1 MTTTTKKV
9 LTEDL
14 GKMLE
19 MAICLNYDSPYDGTY
34 KYSLAEAQSLKN
46 RLSNLKKVFNYNLR
60 HCASRGSKYDFECV
74 DDPSIHLSAKTSKN
88 KTGKV
93 CPQVLGQPS
102 RKKFC
107 EFFALDQSIGLDQIK
122 SFISNNIAN
131 LLQVYSAHT
140 FDCPILYYNKHSDL
154 LAFIVL
160 KEEIN
165 WAASNINFS
174 HNISGI
180 EKIIKII
187 RDCEKANTK
196 HIAIVADLQG
206 IKLRI
211 GKIFGNQVS
220 LKKGDTFNFDLN
232 KKIGSQTRVY
242 LPYPEIFKKIKK
254 SNKILIDDGK
264 FVFKIA
270 KLAKNSIQTVC
281 QNDCVIKN
289 FKSIHIPG
297 LEVDFDNLTA
307 KDNRDVQIA
316 KKLNCNW
323 IALSYVKN
331 SKIIKETRKLISKD
345 IGIIAK
351 IENKSAI
358 KNIKDIINASDAIMV
373 ARGDLAVEIG
383 ANEVPH
389 VQLDIVKKCSEL
401 GKPIIIATQM
411 LESMIENNKPTRA
424 EINDVGTAVF
434 QGADVVMLSAETAV
448 GKYPLQT
455 VQAMKKTIVSTEKYK
470 KENIAA
476 FKSNIKIN
484 NEPVKAIAL
493 AIKDIAYNIK
503 VEAIIGFSVTGNTA
517 KLISAI
523 RPSAKII
530 TISPHINIS
539 RQLSL
544 LWGITSITNSDAKN
558 WTQMMEIS
566 KKIIKSRK
574 LTKIGGYAIITAG
587 LPFGKSK
594 MTNMIRLYQLGK
606 N

>member
-1 MTTTTKKV
+1 MDKKAKI
-9 LTEDL
+9 LATL
-14 GKMLE
+14 GP
-19 MAICLNYDSPYDGTY
+19 AIFKKNIINNLIRSGVDGF
-34 KYSLAEAQSLKN
+34 
-46 RLSNLKKVFNYNLR
+46 R
-60 HCASRGSKYDFECV
+60 
-74 DDPSIHLSAKTSKN
+74 
-88 KTGKV
+88 
-93 CPQVLGQPS
+93 
-102 RKKFC
+102 
-107 EFFALDQSIGLDQIK
+107 
-122 SFISNNIAN
+122 
-131 LLQVYSAHT
+131 
-140 FDCPILYYNKHSDL
+140 
-154 LAFIVL
+154 
-160 KEEIN
+160 
-165 WAASNINFS
+165 INFS
-174 HNISGI
+174 HNLTGI
-180 EKIIKII
+180 EKIVKII
-187 RDCEKANTK
+187 RDCEKINSK
-196 HIAIVADLQG
+196 PIAIVADLQG

-220 LKKGDTFNFDLN
+220 LKRGDTFNFDLN
-232 KKIGSQTRVY
+232 KKIGSQSRVY

-264 FVFKIA
+264 FVFKIT
-270 KLAKNSIQTVC
+270 KLSKNSIQTVC
-281 QNDCVIKN
+281 QNDCIIKN

-297 LEVDFDNLTA
+297 LEVDFDNLTT
-307 KDNRDVQIA
+307 KDKRDIQIA

-331 SKIIKETRKLISKD
+331 SKIIRETRKLIPGD

-358 KNIKDIINASDAIMV
+358 KNIKDIINTSDAIMV

-401 GKPIIIATQM
+401 GKPVIIATQM
-411 LESMIENNKPTRA
+411 LESMIESNKPTRA

-448 GKYPLQT
+448 GKYPLQA

-470 KENIAA
+470 KENISL
-476 FKSNIKIN
+476 FKSNTKIN

-503 VEAIIGFSVTGNTA
+503 VEAIIGFSVSGNTA

-544 LWGITSITNSDAKN
+544 LWGITSITK
-558 WTQMMEIS
+558 
-566 KKIIKSRK
+566 
-574 LTKIGGYAIITAG
+574 
-587 LPFGKSK
+587 
-594 MTNMIRLYQLGK
+594 
-606 N
+606 

>member
-1 MTTTTKKV
+1 MDKKAKI
-9 LTEDL
+9 LATL
-14 GKMLE
+14 GP
-19 MAICLNYDSPYDGTY
+19 AIFKKNIINSLIRSGVDGF
-34 KYSLAEAQSLKN
+34 
-46 RLSNLKKVFNYNLR
+46 R
-60 HCASRGSKYDFECV
+60 
-74 DDPSIHLSAKTSKN
+74 
-88 KTGKV
+88 
-93 CPQVLGQPS
+93 
-102 RKKFC
+102 
-107 EFFALDQSIGLDQIK
+107 
-122 SFISNNIAN
+122 
-131 LLQVYSAHT
+131 
-140 FDCPILYYNKHSDL
+140 
-154 LAFIVL
+154 
-160 KEEIN
+160 
-165 WAASNINFS
+165 INFS

-196 HIAIVADLQG
+196 HLAIVADLQG

-232 KKIGSQTRVY
+232 KKIGSQSRVY

-264 FVFKIA
+264 FVFKIT
-270 KLAKNSIQTVC
+270 KLSKNSIQTTC

-297 LEVDFDNLTA
+297 LEVDFDDLTT
-307 KDNRDVQIA
+307 KDKRDISVA
-316 KKLNCNW
+316 KKLGCNW

-358 KNIKDIINASDAIMV
+358 KNIKDIINTSDAIMV

-401 GKPIIIATQM
+401 GKPVIIATQM

-448 GKYPLQT
+448 GKYPIQA
-455 VQAMKKTIVSTEKYK
+455 VQAMKKTILSTEKYK
-470 KENIAA
+470 KENIGL
-476 FKSNIKIN
+476 FKSKTKIN

-558 WTQMMEIS
+558 WKEMMEIS
-566 KKIIKSRK
+566 KQIIKSRK

>member
-1 MTTTTKKV
+1 MDKKAKI
-9 LTEDL
+9 LATL
-14 GKMLE
+14 GP
-19 MAICLNYDSPYDGTY
+19 AIFKKNIINSLIRSGVDGF
-34 KYSLAEAQSLKN
+34 
-46 RLSNLKKVFNYNLR
+46 R
-60 HCASRGSKYDFECV
+60 
-74 DDPSIHLSAKTSKN
+74 
-88 KTGKV
+88 
-93 CPQVLGQPS
+93 
-102 RKKFC
+102 
-107 EFFALDQSIGLDQIK
+107 
-122 SFISNNIAN
+122 
-131 LLQVYSAHT
+131 
-140 FDCPILYYNKHSDL
+140 
-154 LAFIVL
+154 
-160 KEEIN
+160 
-165 WAASNINFS
+165 INFS

-206 IKLRI
+206 IKFRI
-211 GKIFGNQVS
+211 DKIFGNQVS
-220 LKKGDTFNFDLN
+220 LKRGDTFNFDLN
-232 KKIGSQTRVY
+232 KKIGSQSRVY

-264 FVFKIA
+264 FVFKIT

-307 KDNRDVQIA
+307 KDKRDVQIA

-345 IGIIAK
+345 VGIIAK

-358 KNIKDIINASDAIMV
+358 KNIKDIINTSDAIMV

-401 GKPIIIATQM
+401 GKPVIIATQM

-448 GKYPLQT
+448 GKYPLQA
-455 VQAMKKTIVSTEKYK
+455 VQVMKKTIVSTEKYK

-503 VEAIIGFSVTGNTA
+503 VEAIIGFSVSGNTA

>member
-1 MTTTTKKV
+1 MDKKAKI
-9 LTEDL
+9 LATL
-14 GKMLE
+14 GP
-19 MAICLNYDSPYDGTY
+19 AIFKKNIINNLIRSGVDGF
-34 KYSLAEAQSLKN
+34 
-46 RLSNLKKVFNYNLR
+46 R
-60 HCASRGSKYDFECV
+60 
-74 DDPSIHLSAKTSKN
+74 
-88 KTGKV
+88 
-93 CPQVLGQPS
+93 
-102 RKKFC
+102 
-107 EFFALDQSIGLDQIK
+107 
-122 SFISNNIAN
+122 
-131 LLQVYSAHT
+131 
-140 FDCPILYYNKHSDL
+140 
-154 LAFIVL
+154 
-160 KEEIN
+160 
-165 WAASNINFS
+165 INFS
-174 HNISGI
+174 HNLTGI
-180 EKIIKII
+180 EKIVKII
-187 RDCEKANTK
+187 RDCEKVNSK
-196 HIAIVADLQG
+196 PIAIVADLQG

-220 LKKGDTFNFDLN
+220 LKRGDIFNFDLN
-232 KKIGSQTRVY
+232 KKIGSQSRVY

-264 FVFKIA
+264 FVFKIT

-281 QNDCVIKN
+281 QNDCTIKN

-307 KDNRDVQIA
+307 KDKRDIQIA

-331 SKIIKETRKLISKD
+331 SKIIRETRKLIPGD

-358 KNIKDIINASDAIMV
+358 KNIKDIINTSDAIMV

-401 GKPIIIATQM
+401 GKPVIIATQM
-411 LESMIENNKPTRA
+411 LESMIESNKPTRA
-424 EINDVGTAVF
+424 EINDVGTAIF

-448 GKYPLQT
+448 GKYPLQA

-470 KENIAA
+470 KENISL
-476 FKSNIKIN
+476 FKSNTKIN

-558 WTQMMEIS
+558 WRQMMKIS
-566 KKIIKSRK
+566 KEIIKSRK

-594 MTNMIRLYQLGK
+594 MTNMIRLYQLDK

>member
-1 MTTTTKKV
+1 MDKKAKI
-9 LTEDL
+9 LATL
-14 GKMLE
+14 GP
-19 MAICLNYDSPYDGTY
+19 AIFKKNIINNLIRSGVDGF
-34 KYSLAEAQSLKN
+34 
-46 RLSNLKKVFNYNLR
+46 R
-60 HCASRGSKYDFECV
+60 
-74 DDPSIHLSAKTSKN
+74 
-88 KTGKV
+88 
-93 CPQVLGQPS
+93 
-102 RKKFC
+102 
-107 EFFALDQSIGLDQIK
+107 
-122 SFISNNIAN
+122 
-131 LLQVYSAHT
+131 
-140 FDCPILYYNKHSDL
+140 
-154 LAFIVL
+154 
-160 KEEIN
+160 
-165 WAASNINFS
+165 INFS
-174 HNISGI
+174 HNLTGI
-180 EKIIKII
+180 EKIVKII

-196 HIAIVADLQG
+196 PIAIVADLQG

-211 GKIFGNQVS
+211 GKIFSNQIS
-220 LKKGDTFNFDLN
+220 LKRGDTFNFDLN
-232 KKIGSQTRVY
+232 KKIGSQSRVY

-264 FVFKIA
+264 FVFKIT
-270 KLAKNSIQTVC
+270 KLSKNSIQTVC
-281 QNDCVIKN
+281 QNDCIIKN

-307 KDNRDVQIA
+307 KDKRDITVA
-316 KKLNCNW
+316 KKLGCNW

-331 SKIIKETRKLISKD
+331 SKIIKQTRKLIPQD
-345 IGIIAK
+345 TGIIAK

-358 KNIKDIINASDAIMV
+358 KNIKDIINTSDAIMV

-401 GKPIIIATQM
+401 GKPVIIATQM
-411 LESMIENNKPTRA
+411 LESMIESNKPTRA

-434 QGADVVMLSAETAV
+434 QGADIVMLSAETAV
-448 GKYPLQT
+448 GKYPLQA

-470 KENIAA
+470 KENISL
-476 FKSNIKIN
+476 FKSNTKIN

-558 WTQMMEIS
+558 WRQMMKIS
-566 KKIIKSRK
+566 KEIIKSKK

>member
-1 MTTTTKKV
+1 MDKKAKI
-9 LTEDL
+9 LATL
-14 GKMLE
+14 GP
-19 MAICLNYDSPYDGTY
+19 AIFKKNIINNLIRAGVDGF
-34 KYSLAEAQSLKN
+34 
-46 RLSNLKKVFNYNLR
+46 R
-60 HCASRGSKYDFECV
+60 
-74 DDPSIHLSAKTSKN
+74 
-88 KTGKV
+88 
-93 CPQVLGQPS
+93 
-102 RKKFC
+102 
-107 EFFALDQSIGLDQIK
+107 
-122 SFISNNIAN
+122 
-131 LLQVYSAHT
+131 
-140 FDCPILYYNKHSDL
+140 
-154 LAFIVL
+154 
-160 KEEIN
+160 
-165 WAASNINFS
+165 INFS
-174 HNISGI
+174 HNLTGI
-180 EKIIKII
+180 EKIVKII
-187 RDCEKANTK
+187 RDCEKINSK
-196 HIAIVADLQG
+196 PIAIVADLQG

-232 KKIGSQTRVY
+232 KKIGSQSRVY

-264 FVFKIA
+264 FVFKIK
-270 KLAKNSIQTVC
+270 KLTKNSIQTTC
-281 QNDCVIKN
+281 QNDCIIKN

-297 LEVDFDNLTA
+297 LEVEFDDLTV
-307 KDNRDVQIA
+307 KDKRDITVA
-316 KKLNCNW
+316 KKLGCNW

-331 SKIIKETRKLISKD
+331 SKIIKQTRKLIPQD
-345 IGIIAK
+345 TGIIAK
-351 IENKSAI
+351 VENKSAI
-358 KNIKDIINASDAIMV
+358 KNIKDIIQTSDAIMV

-401 GKPIIIATQM
+401 GKPVIIATQM

-424 EINDVGTAVF
+424 EINDIGTAVF

-448 GKYPLQT
+448 GKYPIQA

-470 KENIAA
+470 KENISL
-476 FKSNIKIN
+476 FKSKTKIN

-558 WTQMMEIS
+558 WRQMMKIS
-566 KKIIKSRK
+566 KEIIKSKK

>member
-1 MTTTTKKV
+1 MDKKAKI
-9 LTEDL
+9 LATL
-14 GKMLE
+14 GP
-19 MAICLNYDSPYDGTY
+19 AIFKKNIINNLIRSGVDGF
-34 KYSLAEAQSLKN
+34 
-46 RLSNLKKVFNYNLR
+46 R
-60 HCASRGSKYDFECV
+60 
-74 DDPSIHLSAKTSKN
+74 
-88 KTGKV
+88 
-93 CPQVLGQPS
+93 
-102 RKKFC
+102 
-107 EFFALDQSIGLDQIK
+107 
-122 SFISNNIAN
+122 
-131 LLQVYSAHT
+131 
-140 FDCPILYYNKHSDL
+140 
-154 LAFIVL
+154 
-160 KEEIN
+160 
-165 WAASNINFS
+165 INFS
-174 HNISGI
+174 HNLTGI
-180 EKIIKII
+180 EKIVKII
-187 RDCEKANTK
+187 RDCEKLNAK
-196 HIAIVADLQG
+196 PIAIVADLQG

-211 GKIFGNQVS
+211 GKILENQVS
-220 LKKGDTFNFDLN
+220 LKRGDTFNFDLN
-232 KKIGSQTRVY
+232 KKIGSQSRVY

-264 FVFKIA
+264 FVFKIT
-270 KLAKNSIQTVC
+270 KPSKNSIQTVC
-281 QNDCVIKN
+281 QNDCIIKN

-297 LEVDFDNLTA
+297 LEVDFDDLTV
-307 KDNRDVQIA
+307 KDKRDITVA
-316 KKLNCNW
+316 KKLGCNW

-331 SKIIKETRKLISKD
+331 SKIIKQTRKLIPQD
-345 IGIIAK
+345 TGIIAK

-358 KNIKDIINASDAIMV
+358 KNIKDIIQTSDAIMV

-401 GKPIIIATQM
+401 GKPVIIATQM
-411 LESMIENNKPTRA
+411 LESMIESNKPTRA

-434 QGADVVMLSAETAV
+434 QGADIVMLSAETAV
-448 GKYPLQT
+448 GKYPLQA

-470 KENIAA
+470 KENITL
-476 FKSNIKIN
+476 FKSNTKIN

-558 WTQMMEIS
+558 WRQMMKIS
-566 KKIIKSRK
+566 KEIIKSKK

>member
-1 MTTTTKKV
+1 MDKKAKI
-9 LTEDL
+9 LATL
-14 GKMLE
+14 GP
-19 MAICLNYDSPYDGTY
+19 AIFKKNIINNLIRSGVDGF
-34 KYSLAEAQSLKN
+34 
-46 RLSNLKKVFNYNLR
+46 R
-60 HCASRGSKYDFECV
+60 
-74 DDPSIHLSAKTSKN
+74 
-88 KTGKV
+88 
-93 CPQVLGQPS
+93 
-102 RKKFC
+102 
-107 EFFALDQSIGLDQIK
+107 
-122 SFISNNIAN
+122 
-131 LLQVYSAHT
+131 
-140 FDCPILYYNKHSDL
+140 
-154 LAFIVL
+154 
-160 KEEIN
+160 
-165 WAASNINFS
+165 INFS
-174 HNISGI
+174 HNLTGI
-180 EKIIKII
+180 EKIVKII
-187 RDCEKANTK
+187 RDCEKINSK
-196 HIAIVADLQG
+196 PIAIVADLQG

-211 GKIFGNQVS
+211 GKIFSNQIS
-220 LKKGDTFNFDLN
+220 LKRGDTFNFDLN
-232 KKIGSQTRVY
+232 KKIGSQSRVY

-264 FVFKIA
+264 FVFKIT
-270 KLAKNSIQTVC
+270 KLSKNSIQTVC
-281 QNDCVIKN
+281 QNDCIIKN

-307 KDNRDVQIA
+307 KDKRDITVA
-316 KKLNCNW
+316 KKLGCNW

-331 SKIIKETRKLISKD
+331 SKIIKQTRKLIPQD
-345 IGIIAK
+345 TGIIAK
-351 IENKSAI
+351 VENKSAI
-358 KNIKDIINASDAIMV
+358 KNIKDIIQTSDAIMV

-401 GKPIIIATQM
+401 GKPVIIATQM
-411 LESMIENNKPTRA
+411 LESMIESNKPTRA

-434 QGADVVMLSAETAV
+434 QGADIVMLSAETAV
-448 GKYPLQT
+448 GKYPLQA

-470 KENIAA
+470 KENISL
-476 FKSNIKIN
+476 FKSNTKIN

-558 WTQMMEIS
+558 WRQMMKIS
-566 KKIIKSRK
+566 NDFIKSKK

>member
-1 MTTTTKKV
+1 MDKKAKI
-9 LTEDL
+9 LATL
-14 GKMLE
+14 GP
-19 MAICLNYDSPYDGTY
+19 AIFKKNVINNLIRAGVDGF
-34 KYSLAEAQSLKN
+34 
-46 RLSNLKKVFNYNLR
+46 R
-60 HCASRGSKYDFECV
+60 
-74 DDPSIHLSAKTSKN
+74 
-88 KTGKV
+88 
-93 CPQVLGQPS
+93 
-102 RKKFC
+102 
-107 EFFALDQSIGLDQIK
+107 
-122 SFISNNIAN
+122 
-131 LLQVYSAHT
+131 
-140 FDCPILYYNKHSDL
+140 
-154 LAFIVL
+154 
-160 KEEIN
+160 
-165 WAASNINFS
+165 INFS
-174 HNISGI
+174 HNLTGI

-187 RDCEKANTK
+187 RESEKINKK

-211 GKIFGNQVS
+211 GKILENQIS

-232 KKIGSQTRVY
+232 KKIGSQSRVY

-264 FVFKIA
+264 FIFKIK
-270 KLAKNSIQTVC
+270 KLTKNSIQTVC
-281 QNDCVIKN
+281 QNDCIIKN

-297 LEVDFDNLTA
+297 LEVDFDDLTV
-307 KDNRDVQIA
+307 KDKRDITVA
-316 KKLNCNW
+316 KKLGCNW

-331 SKIIKETRKLISKD
+331 SKIIKQTRKLIPQD
-345 IGIIAK
+345 TGIIAK
-351 IENKSAI
+351 VENKSAI
-358 KNIKDIINASDAIMV
+358 KNIKDIINTSDAIMV

-401 GKPIIIATQM
+401 GKPVIIATQM

-424 EINDVGTAVF
+424 EINDIGTAVF

-448 GKYPLQT
+448 GKYPIQA

-470 KENIAA
+470 KENISL
-476 FKSNIKIN
+476 FKSKTKIN

-517 KLISAI
+517 RLISAI

-530 TISPHINIS
+530 TISPNINIS

-544 LWGITSITNSDAKN
+544 LWGVTSITNSDAKN
-558 WTQMMEIS
+558 WRQMMKIS
-566 KKIIKSRK
+566 KQIIKSRK
-574 LTKIGGYAIITAG
+574 LTKVGGYAIITAG

-594 MTNMIRLYQLGK
+594 MTNMIRLYQLDK

>member
-1 MTTTTKKV
+1 MDKKAKI
-9 LTEDL
+9 LATL
-14 GKMLE
+14 GP
-19 MAICLNYDSPYDGTY
+19 AIFKKNIINNLIRSGVDGF
-34 KYSLAEAQSLKN
+34 
-46 RLSNLKKVFNYNLR
+46 R
-60 HCASRGSKYDFECV
+60 
-74 DDPSIHLSAKTSKN
+74 
-88 KTGKV
+88 
-93 CPQVLGQPS
+93 
-102 RKKFC
+102 
-107 EFFALDQSIGLDQIK
+107 
-122 SFISNNIAN
+122 
-131 LLQVYSAHT
+131 
-140 FDCPILYYNKHSDL
+140 
-154 LAFIVL
+154 
-160 KEEIN
+160 
-165 WAASNINFS
+165 INFS
-174 HNISGI
+174 HNLTGI
-180 EKIIKII
+180 EKIVKII
-187 RDCEKANTK
+187 RDCEKVNSK
-196 HIAIVADLQG
+196 PIAIVADLQG

-232 KKIGSQTRVY
+232 KKIGSQSRVY

-264 FVFKIA
+264 FVFKIT

-297 LEVDFDNLTA
+297 LEVDFDNLTT
-307 KDNRDVQIA
+307 KDKRDIQIA

-331 SKIIKETRKLISKD
+331 SKIIRETRKLIPVD

-358 KNIKDIINASDAIMV
+358 KNIKDIINTSDAIMV

-401 GKPIIIATQM
+401 GKPVIIATQM
-411 LESMIENNKPTRA
+411 LESMIESNKPTRA
-424 EINDVGTAVF
+424 EINDVGTAIF

-448 GKYPLQT
+448 GKYPLQA

-470 KENIAA
+470 KENITA

-558 WTQMMEIS
+558 WRQMMKIS
-566 KKIIKSRK
+566 KEIIKSRK

>member
-1 MTTTTKKV
+1 MDKKAKI
-9 LTEDL
+9 LATL
-14 GKMLE
+14 GP
-19 MAICLNYDSPYDGTY
+19 AIFKKNIINNLIRAGVDGF
-34 KYSLAEAQSLKN
+34 
-46 RLSNLKKVFNYNLR
+46 R
-60 HCASRGSKYDFECV
+60 
-74 DDPSIHLSAKTSKN
+74 
-88 KTGKV
+88 
-93 CPQVLGQPS
+93 
-102 RKKFC
+102 
-107 EFFALDQSIGLDQIK
+107 
-122 SFISNNIAN
+122 
-131 LLQVYSAHT
+131 
-140 FDCPILYYNKHSDL
+140 
-154 LAFIVL
+154 
-160 KEEIN
+160 
-165 WAASNINFS
+165 INFS
-174 HNISGI
+174 HNLTGI
-180 EKIIKII
+180 EKIVKII
-187 RDCEKANTK
+187 RDCEKINSK
-196 HIAIVADLQG
+196 PIAIVADLQG

-220 LKKGDTFNFDLN
+220 LKRGDTFNFDLN
-232 KKIGSQTRVY
+232 KKIGSQSRVY

-264 FVFKIA
+264 FVFKIT
-270 KLAKNSIQTVC
+270 KISKNSIQTVC
-281 QNDCVIKN
+281 QNDCIIKN

-297 LEVDFDNLTA
+297 LEVDFDDLTV
-307 KDNRDVQIA
+307 KDKRDITVA
-316 KKLNCNW
+316 KKLGCNW

-331 SKIIKETRKLISKD
+331 SKIIKQTRKLIPQD
-345 IGIIAK
+345 TGIIAK

-358 KNIKDIINASDAIMV
+358 KNIKDIINTSDAIMV

-401 GKPIIIATQM
+401 GKPVIIATQM
-411 LESMIENNKPTRA
+411 LESMIESNKPTRA
-424 EINDVGTAVF
+424 EINDVGTAIF

-448 GKYPLQT
+448 GKYPLQA

-470 KENIAA
+470 KENITL
-476 FKSNIKIN
+476 FKSNTKIN

-558 WTQMMEIS
+558 WRQMMKIS
-566 KKIIKSRK
+566 KEIIKSRK

>member
-1 MTTTTKKV
+1 MDKKAKI
-9 LTEDL
+9 LATL
-14 GKMLE
+14 GP
-19 MAICLNYDSPYDGTY
+19 AIFKKNIINNLIRSGVDGF
-34 KYSLAEAQSLKN
+34 
-46 RLSNLKKVFNYNLR
+46 R
-60 HCASRGSKYDFECV
+60 
-74 DDPSIHLSAKTSKN
+74 
-88 KTGKV
+88 
-93 CPQVLGQPS
+93 
-102 RKKFC
+102 
-107 EFFALDQSIGLDQIK
+107 
-122 SFISNNIAN
+122 
-131 LLQVYSAHT
+131 
-140 FDCPILYYNKHSDL
+140 
-154 LAFIVL
+154 
-160 KEEIN
+160 
-165 WAASNINFS
+165 INFS
-174 HNISGI
+174 HNLTGI
-180 EKIIKII
+180 EKIVKII

-196 HIAIVADLQG
+196 PIAIVADLQG

-211 GKIFGNQVS
+211 GKILGNQVS
-220 LKKGDTFNFDLN
+220 LKRGDTFNFDLN
-232 KKIGSQTRVY
+232 KKTGSQSRVY

-264 FVFKIA
+264 FVFKIT

-281 QNDCVIKN
+281 QNDCIIKN

-297 LEVDFDNLTA
+297 LEVDFDDLTV
-307 KDNRDVQIA
+307 KDKRDITVA
-316 KKLNCNW
+316 KKLGCNW

-331 SKIIKETRKLISKD
+331 SKIIKQTRKLIPQD
-345 IGIIAK
+345 TGIIAK
-351 IENKSAI
+351 VENKSAI
-358 KNIKDIINASDAIMV
+358 KNIKDIIQTSDAIMV

-401 GKPIIIATQM
+401 GKPVIIATQM

-424 EINDVGTAVF
+424 EINDIGTAIF

-448 GKYPLQT
+448 GKYPIQA

-470 KENIAA
+470 KENISL
-476 FKSNIKIN
+476 FKSKTKIN

-517 KLISAI
+517 RLISAI

-530 TISPHINIS
+530 TISPNINIS

-544 LWGITSITNSDAKN
+544 LWGVTSITNSDAKN
-558 WTQMMEIS
+558 WRQMMKIS
-566 KKIIKSRK
+566 KQIIKSRK
-574 LTKIGGYAIITAG
+574 LTKVGGYAIITAG
-587 LPFGKSK
+587 LPFGKSQ

>member
-1 MTTTTKKV
+1 V
-9 LTEDL
+9 
-14 GKMLE
+14 
-19 MAICLNYDSPYDGTY
+19 DGF
-34 KYSLAEAQSLKN
+34 
-46 RLSNLKKVFNYNLR
+46 R
-60 HCASRGSKYDFECV
+60 
-74 DDPSIHLSAKTSKN
+74 
-88 KTGKV
+88 
-93 CPQVLGQPS
+93 
-102 RKKFC
+102 
-107 EFFALDQSIGLDQIK
+107 
-122 SFISNNIAN
+122 
-131 LLQVYSAHT
+131 
-140 FDCPILYYNKHSDL
+140 
-154 LAFIVL
+154 
-160 KEEIN
+160 
-165 WAASNINFS
+165 INFS

-196 HIAIVADLQG
+196 HLAIVADLQG

-211 GKIFGNQVS
+211 GKIFGNQIS
-220 LKKGDTFNFDLN
+220 LKRGDTFNFDLN
-232 KKIGSQTRVY
+232 KKIGNQSRVY

-264 FVFKIA
+264 FVFKIK
-270 KLAKNSIQTVC
+270 KLSKNSIQTTC
-281 QNDCVIKN
+281 QNDCIIKN

-297 LEVDFDNLTA
+297 LEVDFDDLTT
-307 KDNRDVQIA
+307 KDKRDISVA
-316 KKLNCNW
+316 KKLGCNW

-351 IENKSAI
+351 VENKSAI
-358 KNIKDIINASDAIMV
+358 KNIKDIIQTSDAIMV

-401 GKPIIIATQM
+401 SKPVIIATQM

-448 GKYPLQT
+448 GKYPLQA

-493 AIKDIAYNIK
+493 AIKDIAYNIT

-544 LWGITSITNSDAKN
+544 LWGIASITNSDAKN

-594 MTNMIRLYQLGK
+594 MTNMIRLYQLGS

>member
-1 MTTTTKKV
+1 MDKKAKI
-9 LTEDL
+9 LATL
-14 GKMLE
+14 GP
-19 MAICLNYDSPYDGTY
+19 AIFKKNIINNLIRSGVDGF
-34 KYSLAEAQSLKN
+34 
-46 RLSNLKKVFNYNLR
+46 R
-60 HCASRGSKYDFECV
+60 
-74 DDPSIHLSAKTSKN
+74 
-88 KTGKV
+88 
-93 CPQVLGQPS
+93 
-102 RKKFC
+102 
-107 EFFALDQSIGLDQIK
+107 
-122 SFISNNIAN
+122 
-131 LLQVYSAHT
+131 
-140 FDCPILYYNKHSDL
+140 
-154 LAFIVL
+154 
-160 KEEIN
+160 
-165 WAASNINFS
+165 INFS
-174 HNISGI
+174 HNLTGI
-180 EKIIKII
+180 EKIVKII
-187 RDCEKANTK
+187 RDCEKVNSK
-196 HIAIVADLQG
+196 PIAIVADLQG

-232 KKIGSQTRVY
+232 KKIGSQSRVY

-264 FVFKIA
+264 FVFKIK
-270 KLAKNSIQTVC
+270 KLTKNSIQTTC
-281 QNDCVIKN
+281 QNDCIIKN

-307 KDNRDVQIA
+307 KDKRDITVA
-316 KKLNCNW
+316 KKLGCNW

-331 SKIIKETRKLISKD
+331 SKIIKQTRKLIPQD
-345 IGIIAK
+345 TGIIAK

-358 KNIKDIINASDAIMV
+358 KNIKDIINTSDAIMV

-401 GKPIIIATQM
+401 GKPVIIATQM
-411 LESMIENNKPTRA
+411 LESMIESNKPTRA
-424 EINDVGTAVF
+424 EINDVGTAIF

-448 GKYPLQT
+448 GKYPLQA

-470 KENIAA
+470 KENITL
-476 FKSNIKIN
+476 FKSNTKIN

-558 WTQMMEIS
+558 WRQMMKIS
-566 KKIIKSRK
+566 KEIIKSRK

>member
-1 MTTTTKKV
+1 MDKKAKI
-9 LTEDL
+9 LATL
-14 GKMLE
+14 GP
-19 MAICLNYDSPYDGTY
+19 AIFKKNIINNLIRSGVDGF
-34 KYSLAEAQSLKN
+34 
-46 RLSNLKKVFNYNLR
+46 R
-60 HCASRGSKYDFECV
+60 
-74 DDPSIHLSAKTSKN
+74 
-88 KTGKV
+88 
-93 CPQVLGQPS
+93 
-102 RKKFC
+102 
-107 EFFALDQSIGLDQIK
+107 
-122 SFISNNIAN
+122 
-131 LLQVYSAHT
+131 
-140 FDCPILYYNKHSDL
+140 
-154 LAFIVL
+154 
-160 KEEIN
+160 
-165 WAASNINFS
+165 INFS
-174 HNISGI
+174 HNLTGI
-180 EKIIKII
+180 EKIVKII
-187 RDCEKANTK
+187 RDCEKINSK
-196 HIAIVADLQG
+196 PIAIVADLQG

-211 GKIFGNQVS
+211 GKILGNQVS
-220 LKKGDTFNFDLN
+220 LKRGDAFNFDLN
-232 KKIGSQTRVY
+232 KKIGSQSRVY

-264 FVFKIA
+264 FVFKIT
-270 KLAKNSIQTVC
+270 KLSKNSIQTVC
-281 QNDCVIKN
+281 QNDCIIKN

-307 KDNRDVQIA
+307 KDKRDIQIA

-331 SKIIKETRKLISKD
+331 SKIIKQTRKLIPGD

-351 IENKSAI
+351 VENKSAI
-358 KNIKDIINASDAIMV
+358 KNIKDIIQTSDAIMV

-401 GKPIIIATQM
+401 GKPVIIATQM
-411 LESMIENNKPTRA
+411 LESMIESNKPTRA

-448 GKYPLQT
+448 GKYPLQA

-558 WTQMMEIS
+558 WRQMMKIS
-566 KKIIKSRK
+566 KEIIKSRK

>member
-1 MTTTTKKV
+1 MDKKAKI
-9 LTEDL
+9 LATL
-14 GKMLE
+14 GP
-19 MAICLNYDSPYDGTY
+19 AIFKKNIINNLIRSGVDGF
-34 KYSLAEAQSLKN
+34 
-46 RLSNLKKVFNYNLR
+46 R
-60 HCASRGSKYDFECV
+60 
-74 DDPSIHLSAKTSKN
+74 
-88 KTGKV
+88 
-93 CPQVLGQPS
+93 
-102 RKKFC
+102 
-107 EFFALDQSIGLDQIK
+107 
-122 SFISNNIAN
+122 
-131 LLQVYSAHT
+131 
-140 FDCPILYYNKHSDL
+140 
-154 LAFIVL
+154 
-160 KEEIN
+160 
-165 WAASNINFS
+165 INFS
-174 HNISGI
+174 HNLTGI
-180 EKIIKII
+180 EKIVKII
-187 RDCEKANTK
+187 RDCEKLNAK
-196 HIAIVADLQG
+196 PIAIVADLQG

-211 GKIFGNQVS
+211 GKILENQVS
-220 LKKGDTFNFDLN
+220 LKRGDTFNFDLN
-232 KKIGSQTRVY
+232 KKIGSQSRVY

-264 FVFKIA
+264 FVFKIT
-270 KLAKNSIQTVC
+270 KLSKNSIQTVC
-281 QNDCVIKN
+281 QNDCIIKN

-297 LEVDFDNLTA
+297 LEVDFDDLTV
-307 KDNRDVQIA
+307 KDKRDITVA
-316 KKLNCNW
+316 KKLGCNW

-331 SKIIKETRKLISKD
+331 SKIIKQTRKLIPQD
-345 IGIIAK
+345 TGIIAK
-351 IENKSAI
+351 VENKSAI
-358 KNIKDIINASDAIMV
+358 KNIKDIIQTSDAIMV

-401 GKPIIIATQM
+401 GKPVIIATQM

-424 EINDVGTAVF
+424 EINDIGTAVF

-448 GKYPLQT
+448 GKYPLQA

-470 KENIAA
+470 KENITL
-476 FKSNIKIN
+476 FKSNTKIN

-558 WTQMMEIS
+558 WRQMMKIS
-566 KKIIKSRK
+566 KEIIKSKK

>member
-1 MTTTTKKV
+1 MDKKAKI
-9 LTEDL
+9 LATL
-14 GKMLE
+14 G
-19 MAICLNYDSPYDGTY
+19 
-34 KYSLAEAQSLKN
+34 
-46 RLSNLKKVFNYNLR
+46 
-60 HCASRGSKYDFECV
+60 
-74 DDPSIHLSAKTSKN
+74 PSIFKKN
-88 KTGKV
+88 
-93 CPQVLGQPS
+93 
-102 RKKFC
+102 
-107 EFFALDQSIGLDQIK
+107 I
-122 SFISNNIAN
+122 
-131 LLQVYSAHT
+131 
-140 FDCPILYYNKHSDL
+140 
-154 LAFIVL
+154 
-160 KEEIN
+160 IN
-165 WAASNINFS
+165 QLIRSGVDGFRVNFS
-174 HNISGI
+174 HNLSGI
-180 EKIIKII
+180 EKIVKII
-187 RDCEKANTK
+187 RDCEKLNAK
-196 HIAIVADLQG
+196 PIAIVADLQG

-211 GKIFGNQVS
+211 GKILENQVS
-220 LKKGDTFNFDLN
+220 LKRGDTFNFDLN
-232 KKIGSQTRVY
+232 KKIGSQSRVY

-254 SNKILIDDGK
+254 SHKILIDDGK
-264 FVFKIA
+264 FAFKIK
-270 KLAKNSIQTVC
+270 KLTKNSIQTTC
-281 QNDCVIKN
+281 QNDCIIKN

-297 LEVDFDNLTA
+297 LEVDFDDLTV
-307 KDNRDVQIA
+307 KDKRDIHIA
-316 KKLNCNW
+316 KKLGCNW

-331 SKIIKETRKLISKD
+331 SKIIKQTRKHIPQD
-345 IGIIAK
+345 IGIISK

-358 KNIKDIINASDAIMV
+358 KNIKDIIQTSDAIMV

-401 GKPIIIATQM
+401 GKPVIIATQM

-434 QGADVVMLSAETAV
+434 QGTDVVMLSAETAV
-448 GKYPLQT
+448 GKYPIQA

-470 KENIAA
+470 KENISL
-476 FKSNIKIN
+476 FKSKTKIN

-517 KLISAI
+517 RLISAI

-530 TISPHINIS
+530 TISPNINIS

-558 WTQMMEIS
+558 WKQMMEIS

>member
-1 MTTTTKKV
+1 MDKKAKI
-9 LTEDL
+9 LATL
-14 GKMLE
+14 GP
-19 MAICLNYDSPYDGTY
+19 AIFKKNIINNLIRSGVDGF
-34 KYSLAEAQSLKN
+34 
-46 RLSNLKKVFNYNLR
+46 R
-60 HCASRGSKYDFECV
+60 
-74 DDPSIHLSAKTSKN
+74 
-88 KTGKV
+88 
-93 CPQVLGQPS
+93 
-102 RKKFC
+102 
-107 EFFALDQSIGLDQIK
+107 
-122 SFISNNIAN
+122 
-131 LLQVYSAHT
+131 
-140 FDCPILYYNKHSDL
+140 
-154 LAFIVL
+154 
-160 KEEIN
+160 
-165 WAASNINFS
+165 INFS
-174 HNISGI
+174 HNLTGI
-180 EKIIKII
+180 EKIVKII
-187 RDCEKANTK
+187 RDCEKINSK
-196 HIAIVADLQG
+196 PIAIVADLQG

-211 GKIFGNQVS
+211 GKILGNQVS
-220 LKKGDTFNFDLN
+220 LKRGDTFNFDLN
-232 KKIGSQTRVY
+232 KKIGSQSRVY

-264 FVFKIA
+264 FVFKIT
-270 KLAKNSIQTVC
+270 KLSKNSIQTVC
-281 QNDCVIKN
+281 QNDCIIKN

-297 LEVDFDNLTA
+297 LEVDFDNLTT
-307 KDNRDVQIA
+307 KDKRDIQIA

-331 SKIIKETRKLISKD
+331 SKIIRETRKLIPGD

-358 KNIKDIINASDAIMV
+358 KNIKDIINTSDAIMV

-401 GKPIIIATQM
+401 GKPVIIATQM
-411 LESMIENNKPTRA
+411 LESMIESNKPTRA
-424 EINDVGTAVF
+424 EINDVGTAIF

-448 GKYPLQT
+448 GKYPLQA

-470 KENIAA
+470 KENITL
-476 FKSNIKIN
+476 FKSNTKIN

-503 VEAIIGFSVTGNTA
+503 VEAIIGFSVSGNTA

-558 WTQMMEIS
+558 WRQMMKIS
-566 KKIIKSRK
+566 KEIIKSRK

>member
-1 MTTTTKKV
+1 V
-9 LTEDL
+9 
-14 GKMLE
+14 
-19 MAICLNYDSPYDGTY
+19 DGF
-34 KYSLAEAQSLKN
+34 
-46 RLSNLKKVFNYNLR
+46 R
-60 HCASRGSKYDFECV
+60 
-74 DDPSIHLSAKTSKN
+74 
-88 KTGKV
+88 
-93 CPQVLGQPS
+93 
-102 RKKFC
+102 
-107 EFFALDQSIGLDQIK
+107 
-122 SFISNNIAN
+122 
-131 LLQVYSAHT
+131 
-140 FDCPILYYNKHSDL
+140 
-154 LAFIVL
+154 
-160 KEEIN
+160 
-165 WAASNINFS
+165 INFS
-174 HNISGI
+174 HNLTGI
-180 EKIIKII
+180 EKIVKII
-187 RDCEKANTK
+187 RDCEKINSK
-196 HIAIVADLQG
+196 PIAIVADLQG

-211 GKIFGNQVS
+211 GKILENQVS
-220 LKKGDTFNFDLN
+220 LKRGDTFNFDLN
-232 KKIGSQTRVY
+232 KKIGSQSRVY

-264 FVFKIA
+264 FVFKIK
-270 KLAKNSIQTVC
+270 KLTKNSIQTVC
-281 QNDCVIKN
+281 QNDCTIKN

-297 LEVDFDNLTA
+297 LEVDFDDLT
-307 KDNRDVQIA
+307 DITVA
-316 KKLNCNW
+316 KKLGCNW

-331 SKIIKETRKLISKD
+331 SKIIKQTRKLIPSD
-345 IGIIAK
+345 TGIIAK
-351 IENKSAI
+351 VENKSAI
-358 KNIKDIINASDAIMV
+358 KNIKDIINTSDAIMV

-401 GKPIIIATQM
+401 GKPVIIATQM

-424 EINDVGTAVF
+424 EINDIGTAVF

-448 GKYPLQT
+448 GKYPIQA

-470 KENIAA
+470 KENISL
-476 FKSNIKIN
+476 FKSNAKIN

-558 WTQMMEIS
+558 WRQMMKIS
-566 KKIIKSRK
+566 KEIIKSKK

>member
-1 MTTTTKKV
+1 MDKKAKI
-9 LTEDL
+9 LATL
-14 GKMLE
+14 GP
-19 MAICLNYDSPYDGTY
+19 AIFKKNIINNLIRSGVDGF
-34 KYSLAEAQSLKN
+34 
-46 RLSNLKKVFNYNLR
+46 R
-60 HCASRGSKYDFECV
+60 
-74 DDPSIHLSAKTSKN
+74 
-88 KTGKV
+88 
-93 CPQVLGQPS
+93 
-102 RKKFC
+102 
-107 EFFALDQSIGLDQIK
+107 
-122 SFISNNIAN
+122 
-131 LLQVYSAHT
+131 
-140 FDCPILYYNKHSDL
+140 
-154 LAFIVL
+154 
-160 KEEIN
+160 
-165 WAASNINFS
+165 INFS
-174 HNISGI
+174 HNLTGI
-180 EKIIKII
+180 EKIVKII
-187 RDCEKANTK
+187 RDCEKINSK
-196 HIAIVADLQG
+196 PIAIVADLQG

-220 LKKGDTFNFDLN
+220 LKRGDAFNFDLN
-232 KKIGSQTRVY
+232 KKIGSQSRVY

-264 FVFKIA
+264 FVFKIT

-281 QNDCVIKN
+281 QNDCIIKN

-297 LEVDFDNLTA
+297 LEVDFDDLTV
-307 KDNRDVQIA
+307 KDKRDITVA
-316 KKLNCNW
+316 KKLGCNW

-331 SKIIKETRKLISKD
+331 SKIIKQTRKLIPQD
-345 IGIIAK
+345 TGIIAK

-358 KNIKDIINASDAIMV
+358 KNIKDIINTSDAIMV

-401 GKPIIIATQM
+401 GKPVIIATQM
-411 LESMIENNKPTRA
+411 LESMIESNKPTRA

-448 GKYPLQT
+448 GKYPLQA
-455 VQAMKKTIVSTEKYK
+455 VRAMKKTIVSTEKYK

-558 WTQMMEIS
+558 WRQMMKIS
-566 KKIIKSRK
+566 KEIIKSRK

>member
-1 MTTTTKKV
+1 MDKKAKI
-9 LTEDL
+9 LATL
-14 GKMLE
+14 G
-19 MAICLNYDSPYDGTY
+19 
-34 KYSLAEAQSLKN
+34 
-46 RLSNLKKVFNYNLR
+46 
-60 HCASRGSKYDFECV
+60 
-74 DDPSIHLSAKTSKN
+74 PSIFKKN
-88 KTGKV
+88 
-93 CPQVLGQPS
+93 
-102 RKKFC
+102 
-107 EFFALDQSIGLDQIK
+107 I
-122 SFISNNIAN
+122 
-131 LLQVYSAHT
+131 
-140 FDCPILYYNKHSDL
+140 
-154 LAFIVL
+154 
-160 KEEIN
+160 IN
-165 WAASNINFS
+165 QLIRSGVDGFRINFS
-174 HNISGI
+174 HNLSGI
-180 EKIIKII
+180 EKIVKII
-187 RDCEKANTK
+187 RDCEKLNAK
-196 HIAIVADLQG
+196 PIAIVADLQG

-211 GKIFGNQVS
+211 GKILENQVS
-220 LKKGDTFNFDLN
+220 LKRGDTFNFDLN
-232 KKIGSQTRVY
+232 KKIGSQSRVY

-254 SNKILIDDGK
+254 SNKILFDDGK
-264 FVFKIA
+264 FIFKIK
-270 KLAKNSIQTVC
+270 KLTKNSIQTIC
-281 QNDCVIKN
+281 QNDCIIKN

-297 LEVDFDNLTA
+297 LEVDFDDLTA
-307 KDNRDVQIA
+307 KDKKDISIA
-316 KKLNCNW
+316 KKLGCNW

-331 SKIIKETRKLISKD
+331 SKIIKQTRKLIPQD
-345 IGIIAK
+345 TGIIAK
-351 IENKSAI
+351 VENKSAI
-358 KNIKDIINASDAIMV
+358 KNIKDIIQTSDAIMV

-401 GKPIIIATQM
+401 GKPVIIATQM

-424 EINDVGTAVF
+424 EINDIGTAVF

-448 GKYPLQT
+448 GKYPLQA

-470 KENIAA
+470 KENITL
-476 FKSNIKIN
+476 FKSNTKIN

-558 WTQMMEIS
+558 WRQMMKIS
-566 KKIIKSRK
+566 KQIIKSRK
-574 LTKIGGYAIITAG
+574 LTKVGGYAIITAG
-587 LPFGKSK
+587 LPFGKSQ

>member
-1 MTTTTKKV
+1 VDKKAKI
-9 LTEDL
+9 LATL
-14 GKMLE
+14 GPATFKKNIINNL
-19 MAICLNYDSPYDGTY
+19 IRSGVDGF
-34 KYSLAEAQSLKN
+34 
-46 RLSNLKKVFNYNLR
+46 R
-60 HCASRGSKYDFECV
+60 
-74 DDPSIHLSAKTSKN
+74 
-88 KTGKV
+88 
-93 CPQVLGQPS
+93 
-102 RKKFC
+102 
-107 EFFALDQSIGLDQIK
+107 
-122 SFISNNIAN
+122 
-131 LLQVYSAHT
+131 
-140 FDCPILYYNKHSDL
+140 
-154 LAFIVL
+154 
-160 KEEIN
+160 
-165 WAASNINFS
+165 INFS
-174 HNISGI
+174 HNLTGI
-180 EKIIKII
+180 EKIVKII
-187 RDCEKANTK
+187 RDCEKINSK
-196 HIAIVADLQG
+196 PIAIVADLQG

-211 GKIFGNQVS
+211 GKIFDNQVS

-232 KKIGSQTRVY
+232 KKIGSQSRVY
-242 LPYPEIFKKIKK
+242 LPYPGIFKKIKK

-264 FVFKIA
+264 LVFKIS
-270 KLAKNSIQTVC
+270 KLSKNSIETVC

-307 KDNRDVQIA
+307 KDKRDIQIA

-331 SKIIKETRKLISKD
+331 SKIIKETRKLIPKD

-358 KNIKDIINASDAIMV
+358 KNIKDIINVSDAIMV

-389 VQLDIVKKCSEL
+389 VQLDIVKKCSEFC
-401 GKPIIIATQM
+401 KPVIIATQI

-424 EINDVGTAVF
+424 ETNDVATAVF

-448 GKYPLQT
+448 GKYPLQA

-476 FKSNIKIN
+476 FKNNIKIN

-493 AIKDIAYNIK
+493 AIKDIACNIK

-517 KLISAI
+517 KLISGI

-544 LWGITSITNSDAKN
+544 LWGITSITYSDAKN
-558 WTQMMEIS
+558 WKEMMEIS

-594 MTNMIRLYQLGK
+594 MTNMIRLYP
-606 N
+606 

>member
-1 MTTTTKKV
+1 MDKKAKI
-9 LTEDL
+9 LATL
-14 GKMLE
+14 GP
-19 MAICLNYDSPYDGTY
+19 AIFKKNIINNLIRSGVDGF
-34 KYSLAEAQSLKN
+34 
-46 RLSNLKKVFNYNLR
+46 R
-60 HCASRGSKYDFECV
+60 
-74 DDPSIHLSAKTSKN
+74 
-88 KTGKV
+88 
-93 CPQVLGQPS
+93 
-102 RKKFC
+102 
-107 EFFALDQSIGLDQIK
+107 
-122 SFISNNIAN
+122 
-131 LLQVYSAHT
+131 
-140 FDCPILYYNKHSDL
+140 
-154 LAFIVL
+154 
-160 KEEIN
+160 
-165 WAASNINFS
+165 INFS
-174 HNISGI
+174 HNLTGI
-180 EKIIKII
+180 EKIVKII
-187 RDCEKANTK
+187 RDCEKINSK
-196 HIAIVADLQG
+196 PIAIVADLQG

-220 LKKGDTFNFDLN
+220 LKRGDTFNFDLN
-232 KKIGSQTRVY
+232 KKIGSQSRVY

-264 FVFKIA
+264 FVFKIT

-307 KDNRDVQIA
+307 KDKRDIQIA

-331 SKIIKETRKLISKD
+331 SKIIRETRKLIPQD
-345 IGIIAK
+345 TGIIAK

-358 KNIKDIINASDAIMV
+358 KNIKDIINTSDAIMV

-401 GKPIIIATQM
+401 GKPVIIATQM
-411 LESMIENNKPTRA
+411 LESMIESNKPTRA

-448 GKYPLQT
+448 GKYPLQA

-558 WTQMMEIS
+558 WRQMMKIS
-566 KKIIKSRK
+566 KEIIKSRK

>member
-1 MTTTTKKV
+1 MDKKAKI
-9 LTEDL
+9 LATL
-14 GKMLE
+14 GP
-19 MAICLNYDSPYDGTY
+19 AIFKKNIINNLIRSGVDGF
-34 KYSLAEAQSLKN
+34 
-46 RLSNLKKVFNYNLR
+46 R
-60 HCASRGSKYDFECV
+60 
-74 DDPSIHLSAKTSKN
+74 
-88 KTGKV
+88 
-93 CPQVLGQPS
+93 
-102 RKKFC
+102 
-107 EFFALDQSIGLDQIK
+107 
-122 SFISNNIAN
+122 
-131 LLQVYSAHT
+131 
-140 FDCPILYYNKHSDL
+140 
-154 LAFIVL
+154 
-160 KEEIN
+160 
-165 WAASNINFS
+165 INFS
-174 HNISGI
+174 HNLTGI
-180 EKIIKII
+180 EKIVKII
-187 RDCEKANTK
+187 RDCEKVNSK
-196 HIAIVADLQG
+196 PIAIVADLQG

-232 KKIGSQTRVY
+232 KKIGSQSRVY

-264 FVFKIA
+264 FVFKIT

-281 QNDCVIKN
+281 QNDCIIKN

-297 LEVDFDNLTA
+297 LEVDFDNLTT
-307 KDNRDVQIA
+307 KDKRDIQIA

-331 SKIIKETRKLISKD
+331 SKIIRETRKLIPVD

-358 KNIKDIINASDAIMV
+358 KNIKDIINTSDAIMV

-401 GKPIIIATQM
+401 GKPVIIATQM
-411 LESMIENNKPTRA
+411 LESMIESNKPTRA
-424 EINDVGTAVF
+424 EINDVGTAIF

-448 GKYPLQT
+448 GKYPLQA

-470 KENIAA
+470 KENITA

-558 WTQMMEIS
+558 WRQMMKIS
-566 KKIIKSRK
+566 KEIIKSRK

>member
-1 MTTTTKKV
+1 MDKKAKI
-9 LTEDL
+9 LATL
-14 GKMLE
+14 G
-19 MAICLNYDSPYDGTY
+19 
-34 KYSLAEAQSLKN
+34 
-46 RLSNLKKVFNYNLR
+46 
-60 HCASRGSKYDFECV
+60 
-74 DDPSIHLSAKTSKN
+74 PSIFKKN
-88 KTGKV
+88 
-93 CPQVLGQPS
+93 
-102 RKKFC
+102 
-107 EFFALDQSIGLDQIK
+107 II
-122 SFISNNIAN
+122 NNLIRSG
-131 LLQVYSAHT
+131 VDG
-140 FDCPILYYNKHSDL
+140 FR
-154 LAFIVL
+154 
-160 KEEIN
+160 
-165 WAASNINFS
+165 INFS
-174 HNISGI
+174 HNLSGI
-180 EKIIKII
+180 NKVVKII
-187 RDCEKANTK
+187 RDCEKINSK
-196 HIAIVADLQG
+196 PIAIVADLQG

-211 GKIFGNQVS
+211 GKILENQVS

-232 KKIGSQTRVY
+232 KKIGSQSRVY

-264 FVFKIA
+264 FVFKIK
-270 KLAKNSIQTVC
+270 KLTKNSIQTIC
-281 QNDCVIKN
+281 QNDCIIKN

-297 LEVDFDNLTA
+297 LEVDFDDLTV
-307 KDNRDVQIA
+307 KDKRDITIA
-316 KKLNCNW
+316 KKLGCNW

-331 SKIIKETRKLISKD
+331 SKIIKQTRKLIPQD
-345 IGIIAK
+345 TGIIAK
-351 IENKSAI
+351 VENKSAI
-358 KNIKDIINASDAIMV
+358 KNIKDIIQTSDAIMV

-401 GKPIIIATQM
+401 GKPVIIATQM

-424 EINDVGTAVF
+424 EINDIGTAVF

-448 GKYPLQT
+448 GKYPIQA

-470 KENIAA
+470 KENISL
-476 FKSNIKIN
+476 FKSKTKIN

-517 KLISAI
+517 RLISAI

-530 TISPHINIS
+530 TISPNINIS

-544 LWGITSITNSDAKN
+544 LWGVTSITNSDAKN
-558 WTQMMEIS
+558 WRQMMKIS
-566 KKIIKSRK
+566 KQIIKSRK
-574 LTKIGGYAIITAG
+574 LTKVGGYAIITAG

>member
-1 MTTTTKKV
+1 MDKKAKI
-9 LTEDL
+9 LATL
-14 GKMLE
+14 GP
-19 MAICLNYDSPYDGTY
+19 AIFKKNIINNLIRSGVDGF
-34 KYSLAEAQSLKN
+34 
-46 RLSNLKKVFNYNLR
+46 R
-60 HCASRGSKYDFECV
+60 
-74 DDPSIHLSAKTSKN
+74 
-88 KTGKV
+88 
-93 CPQVLGQPS
+93 
-102 RKKFC
+102 
-107 EFFALDQSIGLDQIK
+107 
-122 SFISNNIAN
+122 
-131 LLQVYSAHT
+131 
-140 FDCPILYYNKHSDL
+140 
-154 LAFIVL
+154 
-160 KEEIN
+160 
-165 WAASNINFS
+165 INFS
-174 HNISGI
+174 HNLTGI
-180 EKIIKII
+180 EKIVKII

-196 HIAIVADLQG
+196 PIAIVADLQG

-211 GKIFGNQVS
+211 GKIFGNQIS
-220 LKKGDTFNFDLN
+220 LKRGDTFNFDLN
-232 KKIGSQTRVY
+232 KKIGSQSRVY

-264 FVFKIA
+264 FVFKIT

-281 QNDCVIKN
+281 QNDCIIKN

-307 KDNRDVQIA
+307 KDKRDITVA
-316 KKLNCNW
+316 KKLGCNW

-331 SKIIKETRKLISKD
+331 SKIIKQTRKLIPQD
-345 IGIIAK
+345 TGIIAK
-351 IENKSAI
+351 VENKSAI
-358 KNIKDIINASDAIMV
+358 KNIKDIIQTSDAIMV

-401 GKPIIIATQM
+401 GKPVIIATQM
-411 LESMIENNKPTRA
+411 LESMIESNKPTRA

-434 QGADVVMLSAETAV
+434 QGADIVMLSAETAV
-448 GKYPLQT
+448 GKYPLQA

-470 KENIAA
+470 KENITL
-476 FKSNIKIN
+476 FKSNTKIN

-558 WTQMMEIS
+558 WRQMMKIS
-566 KKIIKSRK
+566 KEIIKSKK

>member
-1 MTTTTKKV
+1 MDKKAKI
-9 LTEDL
+9 LATL
-14 GKMLE
+14 GP
-19 MAICLNYDSPYDGTY
+19 AIFKKNIINSLIRSGVDGF
-34 KYSLAEAQSLKN
+34 
-46 RLSNLKKVFNYNLR
+46 R
-60 HCASRGSKYDFECV
+60 
-74 DDPSIHLSAKTSKN
+74 
-88 KTGKV
+88 
-93 CPQVLGQPS
+93 
-102 RKKFC
+102 
-107 EFFALDQSIGLDQIK
+107 
-122 SFISNNIAN
+122 
-131 LLQVYSAHT
+131 
-140 FDCPILYYNKHSDL
+140 
-154 LAFIVL
+154 
-160 KEEIN
+160 
-165 WAASNINFS
+165 INFS
-174 HNISGI
+174 HNLTGI
-180 EKIIKII
+180 EKIVKII
-187 RDCEKANTK
+187 RDCEKINSK
-196 HIAIVADLQG
+196 PIAIVADLQG

-211 GKIFGNQVS
+211 GKIFSNQVS

-232 KKIGSQTRVY
+232 KKIGSQSRVY

-264 FVFKIA
+264 FVFKIT
-270 KLAKNSIQTVC
+270 KLAKNSIQTIC

-307 KDNRDVQIA
+307 KDKRDIQIA

-358 KNIKDIINASDAIMV
+358 KNIKDIINTSDAIMV

-401 GKPIIIATQM
+401 GKPVIIATQM

-448 GKYPLQT
+448 GKYPLQA

-470 KENIAA
+470 KENITL
-476 FKSNIKIN
+476 FKSNTKIN

-544 LWGITSITNSDAKN
+544 LWGITSKTRCSTNY
-558 WTQMMEIS
+558 E
-566 KKIIKSRK
+566 
-574 LTKIGGYAIITAG
+574 
-587 LPFGKSK
+587 GKS
-594 MTNMIRLYQLGK
+594 NK
-606 N
+606 NNI

>member
-1 MTTTTKKV
+1 MDKKAKI
-9 LTEDL
+9 LATL
-14 GKMLE
+14 G
-19 MAICLNYDSPYDGTY
+19 
-34 KYSLAEAQSLKN
+34 
-46 RLSNLKKVFNYNLR
+46 
-60 HCASRGSKYDFECV
+60 
-74 DDPSIHLSAKTSKN
+74 PSIFKKN
-88 KTGKV
+88 
-93 CPQVLGQPS
+93 
-102 RKKFC
+102 
-107 EFFALDQSIGLDQIK
+107 I
-122 SFISNNIAN
+122 
-131 LLQVYSAHT
+131 
-140 FDCPILYYNKHSDL
+140 
-154 LAFIVL
+154 
-160 KEEIN
+160 IN
-165 WAASNINFS
+165 QLIRSGVDGFRINFS
-174 HNISGI
+174 HNLSGI
-180 EKIIKII
+180 EKIVKII
-187 RDCEKANTK
+187 RDCEKLNVK
-196 HIAIVADLQG
+196 PIAIVADLQG

-211 GKIFGNQVS
+211 GKILENQVS
-220 LKKGDTFNFDLN
+220 LKRGDTFNFDLN
-232 KKIGSQTRVY
+232 KKIGSQSRVY

-264 FVFKIA
+264 FVFKIK
-270 KLAKNSIQTVC
+270 KLTKNSIQTVC
-281 QNDCVIKN
+281 QNDCIIKN

-297 LEVDFDNLTA
+297 LEVDFDDLTT
-307 KDNRDVQIA
+307 KDKRDIQIA

-331 SKIIKETRKLISKD
+331 SKIIRETRKLIPGD

-358 KNIKDIINASDAIMV
+358 KNIKDIIQTSDAIMV

-401 GKPIIIATQM
+401 GKPVIIATQM

-424 EINDVGTAVF
+424 EINDIGTAVF
-434 QGADVVMLSAETAV
+434 QGTDVVMLSAETAV
-448 GKYPLQT
+448 GKYPIQA

-470 KENIAA
+470 KENISL
-476 FKSNIKIN
+476 FKSKTKIN

-517 KLISAI
+517 RLISAI

-530 TISPHINIS
+530 TISPNINIS

-544 LWGITSITNSDAKN
+544 LWGVTSITNSDAKN
-558 WTQMMEIS
+558 WVQMMKIS
-566 KKIIKSRK
+566 KQIIKSRK
-574 LTKIGGYAIITAG
+574 LTKVGGYAIITAG
-587 LPFGKSK
+587 LPFGKSQ

>member
-1 MTTTTKKV
+1 MDKKAKI
-9 LTEDL
+9 LATL
-14 GKMLE
+14 GP
-19 MAICLNYDSPYDGTY
+19 AIFKKNIINSLIRSGVDGF
-34 KYSLAEAQSLKN
+34 
-46 RLSNLKKVFNYNLR
+46 R
-60 HCASRGSKYDFECV
+60 
-74 DDPSIHLSAKTSKN
+74 
-88 KTGKV
+88 
-93 CPQVLGQPS
+93 
-102 RKKFC
+102 
-107 EFFALDQSIGLDQIK
+107 
-122 SFISNNIAN
+122 
-131 LLQVYSAHT
+131 
-140 FDCPILYYNKHSDL
+140 
-154 LAFIVL
+154 
-160 KEEIN
+160 
-165 WAASNINFS
+165 INFS

-196 HIAIVADLQG
+196 PIAIVADLQG

-211 GKIFGNQVS
+211 GKILGNQVS
-220 LKKGDTFNFDLN
+220 LKRGDIFNFDLN
-232 KKIGSQTRVY
+232 KKIGSQSRVY

-270 KLAKNSIQTVC
+270 KLAKKSIQTIC

-297 LEVDFDNLTA
+297 LEVDFDNLTT
-307 KDNRDVQIA
+307 KDKRDIQIA

-401 GKPIIIATQM
+401 GKPVIIATQM

-448 GKYPLQT
+448 GKYPLQA

-503 VEAIIGFSVTGNTA
+503 VEAIIGFSVSGNTA

-530 TISPHINIS
+530 TISPHVNIS